1 MNFGVNL
8 KRSDGEIAA
17 ASYEDTRVS
26 DETEL
31 FRLKLGKFNL
41 ECGTLG
47 DSLRGDSYS
56 RSYNS
61 RNIAKTTHDEMHFS
75 TRDKD
80 NDAFSGN
87 CAAIEKSGWWYNRC
101 SAANL
106 NAPMSNASENGIFS
120 PDGVNW
126 QSFSGLQTLSLQ
138 ETEISLLPSGWNFS
152 FC

>member
-47 DSLRGDSYS
+47 DSLRV
-56 RSYNS
+56 RQQL
-61 RNIAKTTHDEMHFS
+61 KTCE
-75 TRDKD
+75 
-80 NDAFSGN
+80 
-87 CAAIEKSGWWYNRC
+87 
-101 SAANL
+101 
-106 NAPMSNASENGIFS
+106 
-120 PDGVNW
+120 
-126 QSFSGLQTLSLQ
+126 
-138 ETEISLLPSGWNFS
+138 
-152 FC
+152 